1 MTPENLIWIAMLL
14 PLVAIA
20 LVFIIGE
27 KSPNIRESCTIGI
40 AVTLFWVTT
49 RLAGFVFSGERPS
62 FKMGE
67 MLPGF
72 EIAFTV
78 EPLGMLFAL
87 VA

>member
-49 RLAGFVFSGERPS
+49 RRC
-62 FKMGE
+62 KR
-67 MLPGF
+67 
-72 EIAFTV
+72 
-78 EPLGMLFAL
+78 
-87 VA
+87 